1 MRLRT
6 QLQGITKKCGVL
18 MTTTKISP
26 VIENEYITFRTMLL
40 SIAVQQL
47 STLSLLIVV
56 VVLYES
62 PMTRSGDMPRST
74 RQGTHKCRDRISL
87 ECQIQWHVMIAV
99 YIDAMTRD
107 PEHNGEDIA
116 YPHKLL

>member
-1 MRLRT
+1 MRLHT